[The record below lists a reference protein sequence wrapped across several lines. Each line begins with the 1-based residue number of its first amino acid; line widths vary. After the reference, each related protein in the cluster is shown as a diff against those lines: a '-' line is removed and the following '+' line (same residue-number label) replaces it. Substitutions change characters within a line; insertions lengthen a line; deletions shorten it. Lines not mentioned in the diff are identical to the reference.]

1 MFGQFRVQ
9 TKMETI
15 SMLKRFL
22 NAALAIVAL
31 LMVGGSVSKTLADA
45 GGVDKTAICH
55 ANSSGSYSFLE
66 LPPEPLSAHFDE
78 FGSPNAGHEKG
89 FFSVDGDCDKSND
102 PGGDPNPQSTTPEPV
117 TILLFGAGVA
127 GVGYASR
134 KLRRN
139 KKVGSDT

>member
-31 LMVGGSVSKTLADA
+31 LLVGGWVSMARADA
-45 GGVDKTAICH
+45 PPKTAICH
-55 ANSSGSYSFLE
+55 ADEGQKEFTYNE
-66 LPPEPLSAHFDE
+66 LPPTAVSTHFE
-78 FGSPNAGHEKG
+78 NNGSPKAGHELD
-89 FFSVDGDCDKSND
+89 FYPVDGDCDKTND
-102 PGGDPNPQSTTPEPV
+102 PVGVDPQSTTPEPL

-127 GVGYASR
+127 GVGFASR

-139 KKVGSDT
+139 QKAGSDS